1 MAQESQVLFT
11 AEEPQAEVGRI
22 YSPQMMD
29 YRLEHEMPQN
39 SGTQQSS
46 MNLTSEQQEL
56 PDPGNP
62 DLRTLSKYDPEHLP
76 SWHFQGTKPPRIP
89 HPPSPSAPSP
99 VAALPSPRIVEQPHI
114 LQGLPASNIQIPSK
128 AQFLGILIPRG
139 LDSDGLTGAAISQG
153 RPINASLPSP
163 EIVEKLQ
170 NPPPILETAVH
181 FDFRDSS
188 NPVAQ
193 SIEPNEQT
201 SASIF
206 PFTEP
211 ALIPPMAEQVVS
223 QGLRQIDLEGV
234 EVFSASDS
242 SGIIHNQ
249 EQKDLEEDA
258 SFSDRQEAEATQSE
272 ETLPSLDRG
281 ESPSTDSLS
290 TLNSDRFDESV
301 VTFQEA
307 EEEEKVE
314 FERDSGSDDILR
326 LKPTLR
332 QWEDFPSL
340 LSFARAHN
348 AELDG
353 CFKIVLPDGALEAI
367 PEKPAQLVDA
377 NAFTPQLLR
386 PSRIWRVN
394 TKPTTGKFPSSSDIK
409 ESSFTGNATEAAKR
423 LSKIFSKSRN
433 RQIRDVRY
441 RVDVPAWSAEQR
453 LAAGVP
459 GKSPLH
465 PLKGDKLDLTKA
477 IIPGIH
483 TPYVYESGPA
493 FGATFQLHAEDFRLS
508 SLNHLYKGRKIWI
521 IIPSAAV
528 GLAEEQLGRN
538 ERCSQFM
545 RHRAEFVFPEKLERL
560 GIPFRLIDQS
570 PGETIVI
577 LPDAYHEGFSTGYTL
592 AEAKNYAEE
601 TWSTE
606 TYQPCDATC
615 QLATAIPGD
624 FMRIIEDGEDRL
636 DLCSSYDDDSP
647 DSMKQEPDEEDSAP
661 EEPTE
666 QREEPTEQREE
677 PTEQQEEPT
686 EQQEEPTEQ
695 QEQRPRKRIKW
706 IKGGMSSNA
715 SNLDL

>member
-11 AEEPQAEVGRI
+11 AEEPQVEVGRM

-39 SGTQQSS
+39 SGIQQSS
-46 MNLTSEQQEL
+46 MNLASEQQEL

-76 SWHFQGTKPPRIP
+76 SWHFQGTNPPRIP
-89 HPPSPSAPSP
+89 HTLSPSAPSP
-99 VAALPSPRIVEQPHI
+99 VVALPSPKIVEQPQI
-114 LQGLPASNIQIPSK
+114 LQELPASHIQIPSK
-128 AQFLGILIPRG
+128 EQFLGILIPRS
-139 LDSDGLTGAAISQG
+139 LDSDGLTRTAIAQG

-181 FDFRDSS
+181 FDFRHSS
-188 NPVAQ
+188 SPVAQ

-201 SASIF
+201 SASIL

-211 ALIPPMAEQVVS
+211 ALIPPMAEQAVS
-223 QGLRQIDLEGV
+223 QGLRQIDLQVV
-234 EVFSASDS
+234 EVFSA
-242 SGIIHNQ
+242 NQ
-249 EQKDLEEDA
+249 DQKDLEEDA
-258 SFSDRQEAEATQSE
+258 NFSDRHEAEATQSE

-301 VTFQEA
+301 FTFQEA
-307 EEEEKVE
+307 EGGKNVE

-636 DLCSSYDDDSP
+636 DLCSSYDDDDSP
-647 DSMKQEPDEEDSAP
+647 DSMKRELDEEDSAP
-661 EEPTE
+661 EEPME
-666 QREEPTEQREE
+666 QR
-677 PTEQQEEPT
+677 
-686 EQQEEPTEQ
+686 EEPTEQ

>member
-1 MAQESQVLFT
+1 MAQEPRILST
-11 AEEPQAEVGRI
+11 AEQPQAEK
-22 YSPQMMD
+22 
-29 YRLEHEMPQN
+29 
-39 SGTQQSS
+39 SGNQQSS
-46 MNLTSEQQEL
+46 VNLTSEQQEV
-56 PDPGNP
+56 PAPGNP
-62 DLRTLSKYDPEHLP
+62 DLRTLSRPDPEHLQSWNPQDTTPPQIPRPPTP
-76 SWHFQGTKPPRIP
+76 SALSPVDALPYPEVLEQPQILQEPLTSDVRIP
-89 HPPSPSAPSP
+89 PEAQSP
-99 VAALPSPRIVEQPHI
+99 
-114 LQGLPASNIQIPSK
+114 
-128 AQFLGILIPRG
+128 GILNPG
-139 LDSDGLTGAAISQG
+139 SLGSDRLTGAAISQG
-153 RPINASLPSP
+153 RPSDTSLPSLKV
-163 EIVEKLQ
+163 VEKQQ
-170 NPPPILETAVH
+170 NPSPILGTA
-181 FDFRDSS
+181 FDFGFRDSS
-188 NPVAQ
+188 NLEAQ
-193 SIEPNEQT
+193 NTEPNQQA
-201 SASIF
+201 SASIL

-211 ALIPPMAEQVVS
+211 APIPPTAEQAVS
-223 QGLRQIDLEGV
+223 QSLQQIDLEGL

-249 EQKDLEEDA
+249 YQKDSEDSAEDA
-258 SFSDRQEAEATQSE
+258 NLSERQEAEATQSE

-290 TLNSDRFDESV
+290 TLNSDRFDESIF
-301 VTFQEA
+301 TFQED
-307 EEEEKVE
+307 EEEENVE

-326 LKPTLR
+326 LKPTLK
-332 QWEDFPSL
+332 QWKDFPSL

-353 CFKIVLPDGALEAI
+353 CFKIVLPDGALEEI

-394 TKPTTGKFPSSSDIK
+394 TKPTTGKFPSSSDVQEPK
-409 ESSFTGNATEAAKR
+409 FSGNATEAAKR
-423 LSKIFSKSRN
+423 LSKLFTKSRN

-441 RVDVPAWSAEQR
+441 RVDVPAWSLEQR
-453 LAAGVP
+453 LEAGVP

-528 GLAEEQLGRN
+528 GLAEEQLGRR
-538 ERCSQFM
+538 ESCSQFM
-545 RHRAEFVFPEKLERL
+545 RHRAEFVFPEKLNRL

-606 TYQPCDATC
+606 TYQPCDSSC

-636 DLCSSYDDDSP
+636 DLCSSYSDDSP
-647 DSMKQEPDEEDSAP
+647 DSTKRELDEEDSAS
-661 EEPTE
+661 EEST
-666 QREEPTEQREE
+666 
-677 PTEQQEEPT
+677 
-686 EQQEEPTEQ
+686 
-695 QEQRPRKRIKW
+695 EQRPRKRIKW
-706 IKGGMSSNA
+706 IRGGMSSNA
-715 SNLDL
+715 PNFDL